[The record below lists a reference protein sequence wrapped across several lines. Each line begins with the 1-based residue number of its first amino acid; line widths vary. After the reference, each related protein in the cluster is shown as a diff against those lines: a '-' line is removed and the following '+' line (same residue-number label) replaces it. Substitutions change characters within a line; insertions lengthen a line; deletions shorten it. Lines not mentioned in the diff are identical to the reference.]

1 MTDVDN
7 LLARLDDKHKWLTIP
22 THNVIEMVSEAAAV
36 IRALRAGREWRPI
49 DSAPRDGTEILIY
62 ANGMS
67 IQAWFCKGEWS
78 SDTPAY
84 PAEYDG
90 AIWCAFDDAIQF
102 EVEETPFGFHDGTVT
117 HWQPLPEGPAS

>member
-22 THNVIEMVSEAAAV
+22 THDVIEMVSEAAAV

-49 DSAPRDGTEILIY
+49 DSAPVDCEGPPFIVCDNRLQGGFFQVVYYELSGEPDLVTADGIFFPGSGWCLVTEEGCTY
-62 ANGMS
+62 H
-67 IQAWFCKGEWS
+67 
-78 SDTPAY
+78 T
-84 PAEYDG
+84 G
-90 AIWCAFDDAIQF
+90 AF
-102 EVEETPFGFHDGTVT
+102 T